1 MDIRHP
7 MKDLD
12 QQMIYWAIDSRIP
25 VQVLLTKADKLKSGA
40 RKAQLLKIRNDAK
53 SFGGDV
59 AVDVFSSMKGIG
71 VDQLRAKMDEWF
83 APALADQIIDE
94 LADEEH
100 NDSE

>member
-1 MDIRHP
+1 
-7 MKDLD
+7 
-12 QQMIYWAIDSRIP
+12 
-25 VQVLLTKADKLKSGA
+25 
-40 RKAQLLKIRNDAK
+40 
-53 SFGGDV
+53 
-59 AVDVFSSMKGIG
+59 MKGIG